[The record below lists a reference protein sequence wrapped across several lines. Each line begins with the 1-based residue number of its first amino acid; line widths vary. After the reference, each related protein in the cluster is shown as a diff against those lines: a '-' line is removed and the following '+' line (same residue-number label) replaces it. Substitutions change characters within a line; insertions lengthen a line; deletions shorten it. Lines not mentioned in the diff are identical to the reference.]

1 EGFTIRAMMKNSVV
15 RGPPPAGSVKQR
27 PAKRTAF
34 RKFYDRG
41 DFPIAV
47 QHDSIG
53 NKIAW
58 KVEIENL
65 DYHYFLP
72 LFFDGLCETEFPY
85 EFFARQGC
93 HDLLEHGG
101 NKILPVVPQL
111 IIPIKNALNLRN
123 QPILCTTLKVIQHLV
138 VSAEMVGEALVPYY
152 RQILPVLSI
161 FKHMNGST
169 SSHSQQRPEVCA
181 AVPASTETPRRKQ
194 NVKFIVEVNL
204 GDGIEY
210 SQQKR
215 ENIGVLIQETLELF
229 ERYGGE
235 HAYINIK
242 YMIPTYASCI

>member
-1 EGFTIRAMMKNSVV
+1 MVIEEGSPGPSRPPGDRRPRQREKDKQQDKQQACEGFSIRAMMKNSVV
-15 RGPPPAGSVKQR
+15 RGPPPAGSVKPR

-34 RKFYDRG
+34 RKFYERG

-47 QHDSIG
+47 QHDG
-53 NKIAW
+53 VANKIAW

-85 EFFARQGC
+85 EFFARQGV

-111 IIPIKNALNLRN
+111 IIPIK
-123 QPILCTTLKVIQHLV
+123 I
-138 VSAEMVGEALVPYY
+138 
-152 RQILPVLSI
+152 
-161 FKHMNGST
+161 
-169 SSHSQQRPEVCA
+169 
-181 AVPASTETPRRKQ
+181 
-194 NVKFIVEVNL
+194 NL

-215 ENIGVLIQETLELF
+215 ENIGVLINETLELF
-229 ERYGGE
+229 QRYGGE
-235 HAYINIK
+235 NAYINIK
-242 YMIPTYASCI
+242 YMIPTYGSCM